1 MTDFN
6 ARAQA
11 LTCLYLFL
19 SGVMSAVL
27 YDLLTPLRRRSR
39 VLCALSDLLFCA
51 LAAAACAVSL
61 AAGGADSARP
71 YAFFMLFLGLF
82 FWRLAV
88 RRPFLWFLGKIGR
101 KKQIRGEMDKK
112 QTS

>member
-1 MTDFN
+1 MTEFD

-11 LTCLYLFL
+11 ATCLYLFI
-19 SGVMSAVL
+19 SGVLAAAL

-39 VLCALSDLLFCA
+39 LLCGVSDLLFCA

-71 YAFFMLFLGLF
+71 YAFVVLFLGLF
-82 FWRLAV
+82 FWRAAI
-88 RRPFLWFLGKIGR
+88 RRPFLWFLGKKGR
-101 KKQIRGEMDKK
+101 KKQKRGEMHTK
-112 QTS
+112 Q